1 VIVAGDYVP
10 DELVAQVNRLADL
23 VDDERETL
31 RREHAS
37 LRETDPDD
45 SEYRAAAGAV
55 ILATSQLL
63 EIEDDLAALR
73 TAEQHR
79 QMDARLK
86 QAQAVERRR
95 LWRIVAGI
103 GVAGAGV
110 VTLAGAGVVPGAVR
124 IAIGS
129 GVLFT
134 SALMAYSMDGDVV
147 RAAGVHAVDLRKAVA
162 AASFAGVAVIG
173 GLLWPIAG
181 LAVFPAIGVAAIP
194 SLMDSVAAGR
204 ERTSELEGRT
214 RGG

>member
-1 VIVAGDYVP
+1 MAGDYVP

-23 VDDERETL
+23 VDDEREAL

-45 SEYRAAAGAV
+45 SEYRAAARAV
-55 ILATSQLL
+55 VLATSQLL

-73 TAEQHR
+73 TAEQRR
-79 QMDARLK
+79 QLDARRR

-95 LWRIVAGI
+95 LWRIVTGI

-134 SALMAYSMDGDVV
+134 SALMAYSMDDDVA
-147 RAAGVHAVDLRKAVA
+147 RAAGVHAVDLR
-162 AASFAGVAVIG
+162 
-173 GLLWPIAG
+173 
-181 LAVFPAIGVAAIP
+181 
-194 SLMDSVAAGR
+194 
-204 ERTSELEGRT
+204 
-214 RGG
+214 